1 MILAPQLL
9 VRQCSIAEVPTRI
22 AIDTGACTRVGSR
35 RANKSRAAVAGLIKR
50 GLEQL
55 RRTINDER

>member
-1 MILAPQLL
+1 LKVAE
-9 VRQCSIAEVPTRI
+9 IAKHM
-22 AIDTGACTRVGSR
+22 G
-35 RANKSRAAVAGLIKR
+35 KSRAAVAGLIKR